1 MLAAKRRENTLDASV
16 TTTAAAE
23 RARRQKAVDSARRS
37 IRLEGFELDAETE
50 ALNQR
55 YIDGEMTSLEHS
67 AAIRKS
73 AGR

>member
-1 MLAAKRRENTLDASV
+1 MMAAKRRENTLDASV

>member
-1 MLAAKRRENTLDASV
+1 MLATKRRENTLDASV
-16 TTTAAAE
+16 TNIPTEE

-55 YIDGEMTSLEHS
+55 YVDGEMTSLEHS

>member
-16 TTTAAAE
+16 TTIPAEE